1 MHVTHWT
8 KDRPH
13 DENLFE
19 LFERIIAELKER
31 VDETGAPTTTWR
43 IHPEFGE
50 VVAVRTAEG
59 AVLVSERSFLHEL
72 RD

>member
-13 DENLFE
+13 DDDLFE
-19 LFERIIAELKER
+19 PFDRIITELKDR
-31 VDETGAPTTTWR
+31 VDETGAPATTWG

-59 AVLVSERSFLHEL
+59 AVLVTQRSLIHRL
-72 RD
+72 AD